1 MFRWFFDVAALMGG
15 MPWSLII
22 SSVCRANAP
31 KKMYTYFGGEVC
43 IWVTFDLCL
52 LEGTVVPAKASTESS
67 FGCARRRDT
76 NSGCDWCCNFTHA
89 KHGLDSHLTGDNQC
103 CQWLKVTRPRRSQAL
118 MPACFAVLVVLG
130 GHVSFKKG
138 SRKDWFFN
146 LLLAKKTFLFQHLL
160 SPAQLDSN
168 AP

>member
-1 MFRWFFDVAALMGG
+1 M
-15 MPWSLII
+15 
-22 SSVCRANAP
+22 
-31 KKMYTYFGGEVC
+31 
-43 IWVTFDLCL
+43 
-52 LEGTVVPAKASTESS
+52 VPAKASTESS

-89 KHGLDSHLTGDNQC
+89 KRGLDSHLTGDNQC

-130 GHVSFKKG
+130 GHVRFKKG

-146 LLLAKKTFLFQHLL
+146 LLLAKKAFLFQHLL
-160 SPAQLDSN
+160 SPAQLDYIGFERSVTFLIPKHPRKC
-168 AP
+168 AKGRRCSLVFRAALREPMSSVLFCFAHVAHCRRGWLQLP